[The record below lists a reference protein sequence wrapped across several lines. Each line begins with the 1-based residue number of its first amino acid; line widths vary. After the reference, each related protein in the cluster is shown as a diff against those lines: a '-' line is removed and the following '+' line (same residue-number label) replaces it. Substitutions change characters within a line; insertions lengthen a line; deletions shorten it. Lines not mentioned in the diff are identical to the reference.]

1 MPCPEH
7 LAAMKAFAVKN
18 APERAARDLADVAFL
33 LGLPRVNRGE
43 VRASF
48 ERYGLGARFQ

>member
-1 MPCPEH
+1 
-7 LAAMKAFAVKN
+7 MKAFAVKN